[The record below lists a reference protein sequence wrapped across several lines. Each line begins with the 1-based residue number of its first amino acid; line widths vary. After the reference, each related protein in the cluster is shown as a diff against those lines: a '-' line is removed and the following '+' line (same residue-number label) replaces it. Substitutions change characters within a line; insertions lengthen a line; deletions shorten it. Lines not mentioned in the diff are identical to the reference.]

1 MRVRMQWVFPAAG
14 AMESAGAPVRL
25 EQGEREEGVLPA
37 LGRDKLSFVYAWM
50 SETPREPFSRCAQEK
65 NLRLFVHEICLIDEL
80 LSLRECL
87 EKVTAQPLANS
98 SNFLTL

>member
-37 LGRDKLSFVYAWM
+37 LDF
-50 SETPREPFSRCAQEK
+50 FSQLWATWRNNTRKEK
-65 NLRLFVHEICLIDEL
+65 GKACDRRVISAH
-80 LSLRECL
+80 
-87 EKVTAQPLANS
+87 V
-98 SNFLTL
+98 